1 MKAIRKKQPVTFRGT
16 PVGIT
21 AYFAV
26 LTKTLVIVLKKV
38 KQSYLP
44 HDPATPF
51 LNTHPRKTK
60 T

>member
-1 MKAIRKKQPVTFRGT
+1 MRAIRKQQPVTFRGT

-51 LNTHPRKTK
+51 LNTYPRKMK